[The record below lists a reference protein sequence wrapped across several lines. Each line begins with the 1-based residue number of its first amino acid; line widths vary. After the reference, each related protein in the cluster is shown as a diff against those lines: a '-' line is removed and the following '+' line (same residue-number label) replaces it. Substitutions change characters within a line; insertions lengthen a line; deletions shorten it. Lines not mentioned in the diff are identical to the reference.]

1 MDNKI
6 DDEGECNG
14 RSGKSLIFALIKT
27 FLNSVKLSGRNPKL
41 MDNNH
46 WNEQVT
52 RHTDLLFIDDCDR
65 YLNIGLFY
73 DLITSEMTVN
83 PKYSQSYNIPFQESP
98 KLAFSTNYVPYNFD
112 PSTDARLLY
121 MVFGDYYHIQTETND
136 YLESRGVRDDFGKD
150 LFGQDYTDEEWN
162 QDINFFLQ
170 CTQFYLSL
178 ASESIKLLP
187 PMGNIVKRKWKADMG
202 ANFEDWANFYFSES
216 SGNINKEIVRED
228 AFLAYKMFAGV
239 NKITMQKFTKSL
251 KAFVALCPYVED
263 LNPLEMCNAKG
274 RRIVRKVDG
283 VAKDMIYLQGVGADI
298 KKEDDE
304 VPLWEDLKPKSAPEP
319 QERPLW
325 EDDNEGDTEAPY

>member
-1 MDNKI
+1 M
-6 DDEGECNG
+6 
-14 RSGKSLIFALIKT
+14 
-27 FLNSVKLSGRNPKL
+27 
-41 MDNNH
+41 
-46 WNEQVT
+46 
-52 RHTDLLFIDDCDR
+52 
-65 YLNIGLFY
+65 
-73 DLITSEMTVN
+73 
-83 PKYSQSYNIPFQESP
+83 
-98 KLAFSTNYVPYNFD
+98 
-112 PSTDARLLY
+112 
-121 MVFGDYYHIQTETND
+121 
-136 YLESRGVRDDFGKD
+136 RDDLGKD

-170 CTQFYLSL
+170 CTLFYLSL

-283 VAKDMIYLQGVGADI
+283 VAKDMIYLRGVGA
-298 KKEDDE
+298 E
-304 VPLWEDLKPKSAPEP
+304 VKL
-319 QERPLW
+319 RMTRRC
-325 EDDNEGDTEAPY
+325 GRI